1 MHSVIE
7 RYEGALVRYAQ
18 QITGDAE
25 RARDAAQEAF
35 LKLWACR
42 PGARPENP
50 GAWLF
55 AVCRNACLDILR
67 KESKMT
73 LWNEAQ
79 QQSAPADTADPH
91 GAAEQAEAIALAQRE
106 LLDLPASQREVIRL
120 KLQEGFS
127 YRQIAE
133 ITGKSVTNVGFLIH
147 RGISTIRDRLQ
158 RAGALGR

>member
-1 MHSVIE
+1 MHSIIE

-35 LKLWACR
+35 LKLWSCR
-42 PGARPENP
+42 PAARPDNP

-55 AVCRNACLDILR
+55 TVCRNACLDVLR

-73 LWNEAQ
+73 RWNEVQ
-79 QQSAPADTADPH
+79 QQSAPADSADPH
-91 GAAEQAEAIALAQRE
+91 EAAEQAEAVGLAQRE
-106 LLDLPASQREVIRL
+106 LLRLPESQREVIRL
-120 KLQEGFS
+120 KLQDGFS
-127 YRQIAE
+127 YREIAE

-147 RGISTIRDRLQ
+147 RGISTIRDRLKQ
-158 RAGALGR
+158 AGVLGS